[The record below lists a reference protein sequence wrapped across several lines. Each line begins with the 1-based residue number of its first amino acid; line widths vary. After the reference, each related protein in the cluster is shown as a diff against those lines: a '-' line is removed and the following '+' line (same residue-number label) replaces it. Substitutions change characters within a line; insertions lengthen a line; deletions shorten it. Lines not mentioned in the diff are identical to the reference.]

1 MGQLWAQQ
9 HINYTQQMLCDL
21 ETVALTKTGGWA
33 GDVKIFSG
41 SDQNRNECN
50 RGTTQATQK
59 GREAKPRWCGYVQKR
74 RSGYTGQRRDGASRQ
89 EGKTTKQVHGC
100 SDGHG
105 VTEEDDRNTYRQ
117 IICFSDLCR
126 SGHSIKNG
134 KLEWNT
140 FLLNVFKKKKKGEI
154 ILFLLWADSFVILLL

>member
-1 MGQLWAQQ
+1 
-9 HINYTQQMLCDL
+9 MLR
-21 ETVALTKTGGWA
+21 
-33 GDVKIFSG
+33 FSVG
-41 SDQNRNECN
+41 VTRIDKNRNECN

-140 FLLNVFKKKKKGEI
+140 FLLNVFKKKKKRWNHIVFTLSWFICNFIVIGFKPS
-154 ILFLLWADSFVILLL
+154 LFIRPFKRQPSLNKVM